1 VRLMR
6 IFRFVLALRTLIY
19 SILHTLKA
27 LFWALVLLF
36 LIVYVFA
43 LIFTQAVNGHLH
55 DPEAAQLPAAELEV
69 SLTFYGTLIDTMSSL
84 FMSVTDG
91 VSWEKIYRPLHLISP
106 FWSFLFLFYV
116 CFVYFA
122 VLNVLTAVFCQS
134 AIESAEND
142 HATAVQN
149 MMANKEMHLKKIRA
163 LFSQLGTEE
172 SGIITF
178 GQFESKIHSPEVREY
193 FETLG
198 LDVEDAWSF
207 FKLLDRDGGGSVEVE
222 EFLKGCLRF
231 RGQARAIDIGQLLH
245 DQGWLL
251 RHQSRFHTY
260 MEMEHQK
267 LKKQISS
274 LTAMLTTSLDLK
286 PRHKPSRSEKEQGQQ
301 GLQDE
306 NAMAK
311 PRTKFV

>member
-1 VRLMR
+1 M
-6 IFRFVLALRTLIY
+6 
-19 SILHTLKA
+19 
-27 LFWALVLLF
+27 
-36 LIVYVFA
+36 
-43 LIFTQAVNGHLH
+43 QAR
-55 DPEAAQLPAAELEV
+55 PCEV
-69 SLTFYGTLIDTMSSL
+69 G
-84 FMSVTDG
+84 G
-91 VSWEKIYRPLHLISP
+91 K
-106 FWSFLFLFYV
+106 
-116 CFVYFA
+116 A
-122 VLNVLTAVFCQS
+122 VLILLMHHDHQFPS
-134 AIESAEND
+134 A
-142 HATAVQN
+142 Q
-149 MMANKEMHLKKIRA
+149 
-163 LFSQLGTEE
+163 
-172 SGIITF
+172 
-178 GQFESKIHSPEVREY
+178 
-193 FETLG
+193 
-198 LDVEDAWSF
+198 VEDAWSF
-207 FKLLDRDGGGSVEVE
+207 FKLLDRDGGGSEPRLICFTEYVVQTKLRAMAQGAVLQAADIRNPDAVEVE